1 MSLPPGRDV
10 SLPEREPKVVDL
22 DADGGA
28 AVEALGSSTARHIV
42 NALRGAPATP
52 PELADATDT
61 TAQNVHYHLSR
72 LEDADVVT
80 SVDTVYS
87 EKGTEMTVYAPAGDP
102 LVLVAGDEDPAELE
116 RVLSRVLGAVAAL
129 AGLAVAV
136 EYALPDAQVV
146 PTPSGAAAGGPT
158 LVGPPPVGLWVFLA
172 GLSVVVVWAS
182 WVALRHRTG
191 DTEAGDTRDER
202 DGEVNP
208 ETGPRDRGPDG
219 RDGCDDGRGAGDGDD
234 L

>member
-22 DADGGA
+22 DADDGA

-42 NALRGAPATP
+42 DALRGAPATP
-52 PELADATDT
+52 PELADTTDT

-80 SVDTVYS
+80 AVDTVYS

-116 RVLSRVLGAVAAL
+116 RILSRALGAVAAL
-129 AGLAVAV
+129 AGLAVVV

-146 PTPSGAAAGGPT
+146 PTPGGAAGGPT

-172 GLSVVVVWAS
+172 GLSVVVAWAG

-191 DTEAGDTRDER
+191 DAEADDTRDER
-202 DGEVNP
+202 EAEVDAED
-208 ETGPRDRGPDG
+208 ETRDRRPDGCDG
-219 RDGCDDGRGAGDGDD
+219 RDDGPETDDGDD
-234 L
+234 P